1 LATVPAVDQPKP
13 IWHTRGSWNPRDDR
27 RAFAVWLAL
36 LWIGVLAGFGLDM
49 PRFLHQVPPP
59 PLIVHVHAVVFTGWM
74 VLLTAQILLVLG
86 DRVAV
91 HRRLGWLTA
100 VWAGLMTVLGPWAS
114 MAAKGP
120 VPSGPASPQFLSI
133 QLGAMAAFVVFVV
146 WGISLRRNPAA
157 HKRIMILATVAL
169 ISAGYA
175 RVTQWFFPEPHS
187 MLVWFGWNYY
197 GDVLI
202 LALVAGWDLWRG
214 RLMKQF
220 AGGAVC
226 LLALECLNVFL
237 YQWGPWKVFTTGLI
251 AAWAR
256 HFG

>member
-1 LATVPAVDQPKP
+1 MATTPVVDQPKP
-13 IWHTRGSWNPRDDR
+13 IWHTRGTWSARDDR
-27 RAFAVWLAL
+27 RPFAVWLAL
-36 LWIGVLAGFGLDM
+36 LWLGVLAGFGLDM
-49 PRFLHQVPPP
+49 SRFLHEVPPP
-59 PLIVHVHAVVFTGWM
+59 PLIIHVHAVVFTGWM

-91 HRRLGWLTA
+91 HRRLGWVTA
-100 VWAGLMTVLGPWAS
+100 GWACVMAVLGPWAS
-114 MAAKGP
+114 LAAKGP
-120 VPSGPASPQFLSI
+120 VPTGPGSPQFLSI
-133 QLGAMAAFVVFVV
+133 QLGGIAAFIVFVA
-146 WGISLRRNPAA
+146 WGITLRKNPAA

-175 RVTQWFFPEPHS
+175 RVTQWFLPEPQS
-187 MLVWFGWNYY
+187 MLAWFALNYY

-202 LALVAGWDLWRG
+202 LALMAGWDLWRG

-220 AGGAVC
+220 ALGAAG

-237 YQWGPWKVFTTGLI
+237 YQWGPWKTFTTGLV
-251 AAWAR
+251 AAWAK